1 MNPKKGLKGYQLF
14 SEGKIQQTVLE
25 QIWNEASLDD
35 EKALLI
41 DRKGRIREEIDPDN
55 FSGAEIKKENPFSRQ
70 GIVVLSGEGSSVM
83 EAEERF
89 FGEFQ
94 PAWVLLVSSSEQGFV
109 FYGIQQI
116 ETKGLLERG
125 SWGPETI
132 QELDGR
138 DLFEEMERSWKVL
151 YEAWAGKT
159 RERVL
164 TVGISSGERESDLQE
179 MALLVE
185 TAGGTVI
192 EEIEQKR
199 EKPDPAYY
207 IGKGKVSELA
217 REVNRQGISLVIF
230 DVELSPA
237 QQHNLQETVQTRV
250 IDRSQL
256 ILDIFARH
264 AHTREGQIQ
273 VELAQLNYLLPRLV
287 GRGQELSRLAGGIGT
302 RGPGETKLEVDR
314 RRIRDRITELKKE
327 LEQIK
332 KQRNLLQKGRRLPF
346 VAMVGYTNAGKST
359 LLNKITGSTVKT
371 ADQLFA
377 TLDPTIRGCRLP
389 DGREIL
395 LTDTVGFI
403 KNIPHHLIAAFRATL
418 EGVEQADALLMV
430 VDVCDSRYNEQME
443 TVLEVLDELEAL
455 GKPILTVFNKMDLY
469 PDPEELTN
477 LGRRY
482 QPAVAVSARTGENI
496 DGLLACL
503 GDVLGEGMETREF
516 LVPYSQGGIIDRLHR
531 QAQVLREEY
540 EDEGIRMRVKI
551 GEELYQ
557 EIKGQLDFS

>member
-1 MNPKKGLKGYQLF
+1 LSRKKGLKGYQLF
-14 SEGKIQQTVLE
+14 SDGKLQTSVLE
-25 QIWNEASLDD
+25 ELWDD
-35 EKALLI
+35 LSPSGEIPLLL
-41 DRKGRIREEIDPDN
+41 DRKGRVRDEIDPEN
-55 FSGAEIKKENPFSRQ
+55 PNEAEIKKENPFSRQ
-70 GIVVLSGEGSSVM
+70 GIVILSREVISIM
-83 EAEERF
+83 EVEERF

-94 PAWVLLVSSSEQGFV
+94 PAWVLLITAPEQGFV
-109 FYGIQQI
+109 FYGIQQV
-116 ETKGLLERG
+116 EEKGLLERI
-125 SWGPETI
+125 SWGPETAN
-132 QELDGR
+132 QVDGR
-138 DLFEEMERSWKVL
+138 DLFSEMERSWRVL
-151 YEAWAGKT
+151 HEAWEGKV

-164 TVGISSGERESDLQE
+164 TVGISSGERESDLKE

-185 TAGGTVI
+185 TAGGQVI

-207 IGKGKVSELA
+207 LGKGKVSELA
-217 REVNRQGISLVIF
+217 KEVSRQGISLVIF
-230 DVELSPA
+230 DIELTPA
-237 QQHNLQETVQTRV
+237 QQHNLQEAVQTRV

-332 KQRNLLQKGRRLPF
+332 KQRQLLQQGRRLPF

-359 LLNKITGSTVKT
+359 LLNKITGARVKT

-389 DGREIL
+389 DGREVL

-403 KNIPHHLIAAFRATL
+403 KNIPTHLIAAFRATL

-430 VDVCDSRYNEQME
+430 VDACHPRFTEQME
-443 TVLEVLDELEAL
+443 TVLEVLEELEVL
-455 GKPILTVFNKMDLY
+455 DKPVLTVFNKMDLY
-469 PDPEELTN
+469 PDPEELKN
-477 LGRRY
+477 LVRRY
-482 QPAVAVSARTGENI
+482 EPAVAVSARTGENI
-496 DGLLACL
+496 THLLECL
-503 GDVLGEGMETREF
+503 GDVLGEGMETREL
-516 LVPYSQGGIIDRLHR
+516 LVPYSQGGIIDILHR
-531 QAQVLREEY
+531 QAQVLKEEY

-551 GEELYQ
+551 GEELYR